1 MRRSPPHPPMIRY
14 IGTSSASKN
23 TKNSSR
29 SSATNDPS
37 TAVSRTSIDAMYSR
51 TFFLTG
57 HDAST
62 DSGNRNVVSST
73 IQRLTPS
80 MPTRYCSPMLF
91 THVACSTNW
100 YPLSARS
107 NFPRIASETTNVTTA
122 VSIASDRAELSGAPR
137 HTIRSTAPTSG
148 RNVTIVSR

>member
-1 MRRSPPHPPMIRY
+1 
-14 IGTSSASKN
+14 
-23 TKNSSR
+23 
-29 SSATNDPS
+29 
-37 TAVSRTSIDAMYSR
+37 MYSR

-73 IQRLTPS
+73 IQRLMPS

-91 THVACSTNW
+91 THVACSTSW

-107 NFPRIASETTNVTTA
+107 NFAEDRQRDDERDAPRS
-122 VSIASDRAELSGAPR
+122 SIASDRAELSGAPR
-137 HTIRSTAPTSG
+137 HAIKTTAPTSG

>member
-51 TFFLTG
+51 TFFLTV

-91 THVACSTNW
+91 THVARSTIW
-100 YPLSARS
+100 YPASARS
-107 NFPRIASETTNVTTA
+107 NLPE
-122 VSIASDRAELSGAPR
+122 DRRAR
-137 HTIRSTAPTSG
+137 R
-148 RNVTIVSR
+148 

>member
-1 MRRSPPHPPMIRY
+1 MIRY

-23 TKNSSR
+23 TKKSNR

-37 TAVSRTSIDAMYSR
+37 TAVSSTSIDTMYSR
-51 TFFLTG
+51 TFFSTL

-62 DSGNRNVVSST
+62 DNGNRNVVSST

-91 THVACSTNW
+91 TQVARSTIWN
-100 YPLSARS
+100 PASARS
-107 NFPRIASETTNVTTA
+107 NRPRMARETMNVTTA
-122 VSIASDRAELSGAPR
+122 VSIVAHRAESSEAPR
-137 HTIRSTAPTSG
+137 HSSTTTAPRSG
-148 RNVTIVSR
+148 RNVTIDRR